1 MSHTPCYVLPQLEL
15 HFSVV
20 CIRTH
25 REDIKLESSKART
38 IVYEHNTYTKDIS

>member
-1 MSHTPCYVLPQLEL
+1 MSHTPCYVLLLQLEL

-25 REDIKLESSKART
+25 REDIKLEART